1 MGKKGSVAR
10 RKKRHFQGNQFTIKK
25 KEENTIQNSE
35 SPVLFVDYGTTSRVK
50 KKDLRFMHQ
59 DFGAFPMQAIQAS
72 LANLIPAGD
81 GKKWP
86 CAVNKRF
93 LEMVS
98 EKTLIAVVSSVDH
111 ETKQGRLCSMKP
123 LVAIVL
129 AVDFKA
135 HKVEVALV
143 DTSGPEDI
151 HINDVLEREG
161 LAQFMTSRQ
170 PQPPPPP
177 VQRKWQTRSFT

>member
-1 MGKKGSVAR
+1 
-10 RKKRHFQGNQFTIKK
+10 
-25 KEENTIQNSE
+25 
-35 SPVLFVDYGTTSRVK
+35 
-50 KKDLRFMHQ
+50 MHQ

-111 ETKQGRLCSMKP
+111 EVSHWIFYAFNYYNNCLNNKRF
-123 LVAIVL
+123 L
-129 AVDFKA
+129 A
-135 HKVEVALV
+135 L
-143 DTSGPEDI
+143 
-151 HINDVLEREG
+151 
-161 LAQFMTSRQ
+161 
-170 PQPPPPP
+170 
-177 VQRKWQTRSFT
+177 